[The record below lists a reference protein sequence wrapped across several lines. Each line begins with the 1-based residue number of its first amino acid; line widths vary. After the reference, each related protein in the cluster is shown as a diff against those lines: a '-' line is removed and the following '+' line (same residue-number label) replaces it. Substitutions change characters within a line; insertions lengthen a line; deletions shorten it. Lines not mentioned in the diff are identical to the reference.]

1 MSRATEGTSATLR
14 DGCAISSHSD
24 TMKAERCRRRQQERR
39 EADLLAR
46 ELALQKQDQVAEG
59 ILPSFCPFNTSVA
72 TSTCRLARPSLYRFL
87 AVFEAA
93 AFRSYYGNPRADH
106 LLTLA
111 KLNVF
116 RAFVCNIAVLG
127 YSREWMTDDAL
138 SRFGI
143 SGPHPKAVPV
153 TNIPPNNLIQQEDCM
168 GDSQFCRHLMG
179 SWTISSKD
187 NCMLVWGNC

>member
-1 MSRATEGTSATLR
+1 MSRVTEGTSAILR
-14 DGCAISSHSD
+14 GDGCAISSHSD
-24 TMKAERCRRRQQERR
+24 TMKAERCRR
-39 EADLLAR
+39 EADLLAQ
-46 ELALQKQDQVAEG
+46 ELALQEQDQYPPPDLS

-72 TSTCRLARPSLYRFL
+72 TSTCRLAHPSLYRFL

-143 SGPHPKAVPV
+143 SGPHPNAVPV
-153 TNIPPNNLIQQEDCM
+153 TNIPPNNLIQHEDCM

-179 SWTISSKD
+179 FWTISSKE
-187 NCMLVWGNC
+187 NCMLVWVNC